1 MFLGI
6 SKTLKKMGGFRLHLG
21 LNMKKWYTWLILF
34 FVAIFYVTYYIVLG
48 ILWAIYGLAW
58 CVYQLGRLW
67 IKLFRR
73 LQKGWQKGLL
83 VGGTA
88 VLVLILVIVGAAS
101 GHKTPPSVEAVSET
115 DAETVTYE
123 DAYAMA
129 EDLFDE
135 NTADVVTASDAFA
148 SESTATTRTPTTT
161 TTKPTTTTT
170 TTTTKPTTT
179 TTTIT
184 TKPTTTTT
192 TTTTKPTTTTTTKR
206 ETTTSIQNTSNT
218 YVLNTNTHKF
228 HHSWCSSVSDIE
240 PQNYATADSR
250 DYAISNGYQPCK
262 RCNP

>member
-34 FVAIFYVTYYIVLG
+34 FVAIFYAMYYIILG

-67 IKLFRR
+67 IKLFQH
-73 LQKGWQKGLL
+73 LQKGWQKGVL

-88 VLVLILVIVGAAS
+88 VLVLILAIVGAAS
-101 GHKTPPSVEAVSET
+101 GHKTPPSAESVSET
-115 DAETVTYE
+115 DTETVTYE

-129 EDLFDE
+129 EALFDE
-135 NTADVVTASDAFA
+135 TTADIVTASDAID
-148 SESTATTRTPTTT
+148 SESTASPKTSTST

-170 TTTTKPTTT
+170 TTTT
-179 TTTIT
+179 
-184 TKPTTTTT
+184 TKPTTATT
-192 TTTTKPTTTTTTKR
+192 TTTTKPPTTTTTTKR
-206 ETTTSIQNTSNT
+206 ETTTSIQNTSET

-228 HHSWCSSVSDIE
+228 HHTWCNSVDTIE
-240 PQNYATADSR
+240 PQNYATTDSR
-250 DYAISNGYQPCK
+250 DWAIANGYQPCK